1 MNFTY
6 CLFDAFVV
14 YGLLFVC
21 CLQADA
27 STSFLRAARS
37 GNLEKAL
44 DHIKNGIAINS
55 ANQVR
60 DSLNKAVCLQN
71 QIKGNEF
78 TQSTITAVKMIV
90 ICPN

>member
-14 YGLLFVC
+14 YGLFVC

-37 GNLEKAL
+37 GNLDKAL
-44 DHIKNGIAINS
+44 DHIRNGIAINT
-55 ANQVR
+55 ANQVS
-60 DSLNKAVCLQN
+60 DSLNKAVCLRK

-78 TQSTITAVKMIV
+78 TQSTITAVIQLK
-90 ICPN
+90 